1 MNFLYSFILVLTMGS
16 VFMILGRLIKV
27 KVIEWIGRVI
37 GMLTIVVPVV
47 SFFMGFIDEFK

>member
-1 MNFLYSFILVLTMGS
+1 
-16 VFMILGRLIKV
+16 MILGRLIKV